1 MINLNLKVK
10 LNTFEM
16 LFFTNRTLLSDSNV
30 ALQIFIENENFE
42 DVIIISEVI
51 RNIEKTNIC
60 LKKVVRIKQKEYR
73 RNTLAKIY
81 NQ

>member
-1 MINLNLKVK
+1 
-10 LNTFEM
+10 M
-16 LFFTNRTLLSDSNV
+16 LFFTNRTLLYDSNV

>member
-16 LFFTNRTLLSDSNV
+16 LFFTNRTLLYDSNV